1 MLIKYVEVH
10 RRDFDSLGFSG
21 KFEEE
26 RWPHSGNRVVSGLF
40 LGAQKVSEIIGIS
53 YGVSALKTN
62 DFRSS

>member
-26 RWPHSGNRVVSGLF
+26 MASGAWWLLLHFLKKHLSMTTMGRVHFG
-40 LGAQKVSEIIGIS
+40 G
-53 YGVSALKTN
+53 
-62 DFRSS
+62 